1 MAELAGLALGV
12 PGVLDILIKTC
23 QKGYVFINKACDAD
37 KVFENYKYQFSV
49 EEQRLKDITAIVTTR
64 IEELKHETEK
74 GRFRLITSTLIRIAR
89 LFWDFAE
96 LEMLYG
102 VHTSFT
108 DEAITKPSKRSR
120 ICRFIGLKASKKLT
134 NNEHDA
140 FNIGSAASALRN
152 LELDEK
158 LQMATLATLE
168 PRLRSAIDISSRLKW
183 AFSDHEKVQ
192 TLISTLQEYNRNMKA
207 LVDGHNG
214 MYLRQCL
221 YQCLLNRH
229 FG

>member
-49 EEQRLKDITAIVTTR
+49 EEQMLKDITAIVTTR
-64 IEELKHETEK
+64 IEELKHEAEK

-96 LEMLYG
+96 LAMLYG

-134 NNEHDA
+134 NNEHDV

-152 LELDEK
+152 LELDER